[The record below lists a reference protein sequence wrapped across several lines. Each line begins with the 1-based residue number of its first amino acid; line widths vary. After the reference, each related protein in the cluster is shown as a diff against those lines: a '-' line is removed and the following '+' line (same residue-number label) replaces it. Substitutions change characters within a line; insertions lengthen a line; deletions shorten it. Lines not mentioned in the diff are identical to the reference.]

1 MAFDSK
7 EYGWVDIQ
15 IVFAGRSIV
24 GCTEIKYKEK
34 AEREFLWGLG
44 KKPVAYAD
52 GAQMVDGSIT
62 LLQSEFEALVR
73 SIPAGKTPTSLAPF
87 DIIIAY
93 VDDTSLSVKDIVKS
107 VLLTEYEKGGK
118 KGDLNMEISLPFKAA
133 EIQLNAK

>member
-15 IVFAGRSIV
+15 IVFAGRPIV

-34 AEREFLWGLG
+34 AEREFIYGLG

-52 GAQMVDGSIT
+52 GMQEVDGNIT

-73 SIPAGKTPTSLAPF
+73 SLPAGKTPTSLAPF

-93 VDDTSLSVKDIVKS
+93 IDDTSLSVKDIVKS

-133 EIQLNAK
+133 EVQLNAK

>member
-7 EYGWVDIQ
+7 EYGWCDIQ
-15 IVFAGRSIV
+15 IVFAGRPIV

-34 AEREFLWGLG
+34 AEREFIYGLG
-44 KKPVAYAD
+44 KKPVSYAD
-52 GAQMVDGSIT
+52 GQQMVDGSIT

-73 SIPAGKTPTSLAPF
+73 SLPKGKTPTSLAPF

-93 VDDTSLSVKDIVKS
+93 IDEEDLSVKDIVKS

-133 EIQLNAK
+133 EIQLNAA

>member
-15 IVFAGRSIV
+15 IVFAGRPIV

-34 AEREFLWGLG
+34 ADREFIYGLG
-44 KKPVAYAD
+44 KQPVAYAD
-52 GAQMVDGSIT
+52 GMQEVDGNIT

-73 SIPAGKTPTSLAPF
+73 SLPAGKTPTSLAPF

-93 VDDTSLSVKDIVKS
+93 IDDTSLSVKDIVKS

-133 EIQLNAK
+133 AVQLNAK

>member
-7 EYGWVDIQ
+7 EFGWPDIQ
-15 IVFAGRSIV
+15 IVFAGRPIV
-24 GCTEIKYKEK
+24 GCTEIKYKTK
-34 AEREFLWGLG
+34 AERDFIYGLG

-52 GAQMVDGSIT
+52 GQAMAEGSIT

-73 SIPAGKTPTSLAPF
+73 SLAPGKSVTDIPPF

-93 VDDTSLSVKDIVKS
+93 INEDDVAVKDIVKS

-133 EIQLNAK
+133 EIQLNAA